1 MTAVAGNEIRRWREQ
16 WQDEGDAEFLY
27 RVLAD
32 LEADPR
38 RRDIL
43 RRLGAV
49 EAQHQAEYA
58 RLLREAGRD
67 PGPFRPSLRAR
78 ILARLARLGAR
89 DAVMNIR
96 LLEEATEVKQLLQ
109 TAAGQR
115 GPADPEERLRFAR
128 DEAQHAEVLR
138 ELLGRTGEP
147 WHRIETGGIL
157 RNLVY
162 GFNDGL
168 TANFGLV
175 MGVVGAQVE
184 PEVIVLAGLAG
195 LVADALSMGAS
206 GYLAAKSEQEVYQ
219 HEIAL
224 EQEEIRLMPKLEAEE
239 LALIYEAKGIPP
251 TLARQLAD
259 QILASPEIALREK
272 VREELGIGLEYG
284 SPLRQGVLT
293 GAATALGAVIPI
305 VPFLFLSGDLATG
318 VSFGISMLSHF
329 LVGAARSVFTGRNP
343 IRSGLDMFLVGLG
356 VAVAGYF
363 IGFLLTG
370 HLVG

>member
-1 MTAVAGNEIRRWREQ
+1 MAIASNEIRRWREQ

-43 RRLGAV
+43 RRLGTV

-58 RLLREAGRD
+58 RLLREAGHD

-89 DAVMNIR
+89 DAVMNLR

-109 TAAGQR
+109 TAATQR
-115 GPADPEERLRFAR
+115 GPDLGERFAR

-157 RNLVY
+157 RNVVY

-184 PEVIVLAGLAG
+184 PGVVLLAGLAG
-195 LVADALSMGAS
+195 AVADALSMGAS

-239 LALIYEAKGIPP
+239 LALIYQAKGIPP
-251 TLARQLAD
+251 ALAHQLAE
-259 QILASPEIALREK
+259 QILASPEMALREK

-284 SPLRQGVLT
+284 SPLRQGILT
-293 GAATALGAVIPI
+293 GTATALGAVIPI

-318 VSFGISMLSHF
+318 VSFSISMLSHF
-329 LVGAARSVFTGRNP
+329 LVGAARSVFTGRNAF
-343 IRSGLDMFLVGLG
+343 RSGLDMFLVGLG
-356 VAVAGYF
+356 VAIAGYV

-370 HLVG
+370 HFGG